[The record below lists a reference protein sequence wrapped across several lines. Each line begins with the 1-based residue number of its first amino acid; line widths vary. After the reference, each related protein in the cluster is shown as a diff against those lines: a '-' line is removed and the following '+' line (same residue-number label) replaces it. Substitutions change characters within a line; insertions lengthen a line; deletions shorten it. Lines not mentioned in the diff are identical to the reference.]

1 MSSETTIAVGTASD
15 KDKLAQAPES
25 RESDSQPDFAT
36 EDVVRILSSSDV
48 LDTLSSIPANIVTT
62 TILDP
67 WYNKGVGGYREDYHD
82 WLEGVIAAAAKI
94 SKHIFVWGFPE
105 IVAHQVTRVPT
116 GFKLMAWLT
125 WHYKNCPSVIRG
137 WRPAQNT
144 CLHITAEGAKVYP
157 ENFLNPAQLER
168 FESGKMRFIPGPP
181 TVLEAPLNIGFVG
194 KDEQTGHP
202 AQKPVSVIE
211 PLISMTTGKGDVVLD
226 PMCGSGTT
234 GEACMNLGRNGILCD
249 ESEEWLDVSRKR
261 IKRGHSRCENSLT
274 ISLLDS

>member
-1 MSSETTIAVGTASD
+1 MSSETTIAVDVADEKAELLEVSESLDSET
-15 KDKLAQAPES
+15 KDLVTVLPS
-25 RESDSQPDFAT
+25 G
-36 EDVVRILSSSDV
+36 DV
-48 LDTLSSIPANIVTT
+48 LDTLSSIPENTVTA

-82 WLEGVIAAAAKI
+82 WLEGVIASAAKI

-105 IVAHQVTRVPT
+105 IVAHQLTRMPA

-125 WHYKNCPSVIRG
+125 WYYKNCPSVIRG
-137 WRPAQNT
+137 WRSAQNT
-144 CLHITAEGAKVYP
+144 CLHIAAEEAKIYP

-168 FESGKMRFIPGPP
+168 FKSGKMRFVPGPP
-181 TVLEAPLNIGFVG
+181 AVLEAPLNIGFVG

-211 PLISMTTGKGDVVLD
+211 PLILMTTRCGDVVLD

-234 GEACMNLGRNGILCD
+234 GEACINLNRKGILCD
-249 ESEEWLDVSRKR
+249 ESEEWLEISRKR
-261 IKRGHSRCENSLT
+261 IQREPSRCESGQTL
-274 ISLLDS
+274 SLLDP